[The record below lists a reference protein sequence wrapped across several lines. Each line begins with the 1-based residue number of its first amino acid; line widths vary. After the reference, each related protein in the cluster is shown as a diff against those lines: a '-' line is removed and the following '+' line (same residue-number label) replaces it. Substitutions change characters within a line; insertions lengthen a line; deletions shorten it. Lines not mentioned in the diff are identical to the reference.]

1 MNTNTF
7 ILLTCYLSGA
17 ASITWLLFQ
26 LLAVLFRKNTSAVP
40 THKEGVSVVIA
51 AHNELENLKRFLP
64 SILNQSYP
72 AFEVIIA
79 CDRCTDGTQAFLQ
92 SLSNPILKYID
103 IEHTVAGIN
112 PKKAALDRAI
122 RHAAYPW
129 ILLSDADCYPL
140 SDQWISSM
148 MEHKGKKEVCL
159 GISLYTEKKTLLNRF
174 IRFETLFTAFNYIS
188 WAVLKKP
195 YMAVGRNL
203 LYKKELFINNDG
215 FGKHAGH
222 LGGDDDLLIQKIA
235 SRANSTV
242 NISKFGITLSLP
254 AEGFSVWWKQ
264 KHRHLHAGK
273 QYPAEVLLGLSIY
286 PFLSI
291 IFYMSLIYSL
301 FSFDFKE
308 IILFYILRT
317 CIFISIFVCI
327 GQKLNARLPILFL
340 TIAEI
345 LYLIYLLFAGFY
357 NLVVPIKKWK

>member
-1 MNTNTF
+1 MNSNTF
-7 ILLTCYLSGA
+7 ILLTCYLSGT
-17 ASITWLLFQ
+17 ASIIWLLIQ
-26 LLAVLFRKNTSAVP
+26 LSAVLFRKKPDVD

-51 AHNELENLKRFLP
+51 AHNEIENLKRFLP

-79 CDRCTDGTQAFLQ
+79 CDRCNDGSQNFLQ
-92 SLSNPILKYID
+92 SLSNPALKYID
-103 IEHTVAGIN
+103 IQDIAAGMN
-112 PKKAALDRAI
+112 PKKAALDTAI
-122 RHAAYPW
+122 RQAVHPW
-129 ILLSDADCYPL
+129 ILLTDADCYPL

-148 MEHKGKKEVCL
+148 METKGRKEICL
-159 GISLYTEKKTLLNRF
+159 GISLYAEKKTLLNRL
-174 IRFETLFTAFNYIS
+174 IRFETLFTALNYIS
-188 WAVLKKP
+188 WAILRKP

-203 LYKKELFINNDG
+203 LYKKELFINNGG

-235 SRANSTV
+235 SGSNSTV
-242 NISKFGITLSLP
+242 NISKFGITLSQP
-254 AEGFSVWWKQ
+254 AEGFSAWWKQ

-273 QYPAEVLLGLSIY
+273 QYPMAVLLGLSIY
-286 PFLSI
+286 PFLSSI
-291 IFYMSLIYSL
+291 YYISLIYSL
-301 FSFDFKE
+301 FSFDFKQ
-308 IILFYILRT
+308 IMLFYILRT

-345 LYLIYLLFAGFY
+345 LYLNYLLFAGFY